1 MNTANIQPFG
11 VTTNG
16 ETVYQ
21 IYLHSGSLSCEVI
34 TYGAVLRTLV
44 VPDRDSKPV
53 DIVLGYDTLEQYLS
67 DDVYLGATVG
77 RVANRIAKGSFTLNG
92 QTYSLPIN
100 NGNNHHHGGPNGF
113 AHRVWN
119 IEKATEDSVTLS
131 LISPDGDQGYPG
143 TINVTAEY
151 TLRDNS
157 LIIRHTAVS
166 DKETLCSLTNHSY
179 FNLSGHNSGS
189 AMDQNILLFAHEYT
203 PSDPEGIPLGIL
215 SSVEGTPM
223 DLREMIPI
231 KTHIEDPYPELIQA
245 KGYDQNYVVN
255 GPVGSLRPAAI
266 AGSDL
271 TGITMQVDTTMPGV
285 HFYTANYVN
294 EGHIGKGGC
303 VYGPRHAF
311 CLETQYYPD
320 AIHNANFPSPIL
332 KAEETY
338 DHKTVFRF
346 LGPK

>member
-11 VTTNG
+11 VTANG
-16 ETVYQ
+16 ETVYR
-21 IYLHSGSLSCEVI
+21 ICLHSESLSCEVI

-44 VPDRDSKPV
+44 VPDRDGNPV

-77 RVANRIAKGSFTLNG
+77 RVANRIAKGCFTLNG
-92 QTYSLPIN
+92 LTYSLPIN
-100 NGNNHHHGGPNGF
+100 NGNNHHHGGPGGF
-113 AHRVWN
+113 SHRVWN
-119 IEKATEDSVTLS
+119 IEKATEASVTLS
-131 LISPDGDQGYPG
+131 ITSPDGDQGYPG
-143 TINVTAEY
+143 TMKATAEY
-151 TLRDNS
+151 TLCDNA
-157 LIIRHTAVS
+157 LIVRHTAVS
-166 DKETLCSLTNHSY
+166 DKDTLCSLTNHSY

-203 PSDPEGIPLGIL
+203 PSDQEGIPLGIV

-231 KTHIEDPYPELIQA
+231 KTHIEDPCPELIQA
-245 KGYDQNYVVN
+245 KGYDQNFVVN
-255 GPVGSLRPAAI
+255 GSVGSLRPAAI
-266 AGSDL
+266 ANSDL
-271 TGITMQVDTTMPGV
+271 TGITMLVDTTMPGI
-285 HFYTANYVN
+285 HFYTANYVS

-303 VYGPRHAF
+303 VYGPRYAF
-311 CLETQYYPD
+311 CLETQHYPN

-332 KAEETY
+332 KAGKRY

-346 LGPK
+346 LDPK